1 MLAQRLSNSITS
13 SAQALSNVYSLDLDG
28 VDQSVTADG
37 VAGDMDPNLGTY
49 SLWLKIPT
57 YYANATFMIS
67 RADTSNQMAMYYSTY
82 NSAVTGSWKASGT
95 SNFIT
100 TGVDIAGDNK
110 WHHVAVT
117 WDKAA
122 NQLKMYQDGVL
133 NDTVVMTNTFS
144 GTLSLFDI
152 GGNTAGANYP
162 EGNFSQAA
170 IFTRVVP
177 IEELYVADQQ
187 PVDLTGSAGLV
198 GYFELNEGAG
208 TVAND
213 SSGSGNRGELTNLTI
228 TSWSTDVPYKGN

>member
-1 MLAQRLSNSITS
+1 MLALKLGNSITS
-13 SAQALSNVYSLDLDG
+13 SSQALSNVYSLDLDG
-28 VDQSVTADG
+28 VDQNVTADS

-57 YYANATFMIS
+57 YSANATFMLS
-67 RADTSNQMAMYYSTY
+67 RADTSNQIAMYYSTY
-82 NSAVTGSWKASGT
+82 NAAVTFSLKGGGV

-133 NDTVVMTNTFS
+133 KSSLPITNTFS

-170 IFTRVVP
+170 VFTRVVP
-177 IEELYVADQQ
+177 IGELFIADQQ
-187 PVDLTGSAGLV
+187 PVDLTGSADLV

-213 SSGSGNRGELTNLTI
+213 SSGSGNTGLITNLTS